1 MKTLVTG
8 SFAAQLKGLREAAGF
23 TQEELATI
31 AGLSVHAI
39 SSLERGQRR
48 RPHLDTVRAL
58 TTALELTGDARDA
71 LFESARAASHETV
84 VEELIDTVLPVCPTD
99 LIGRNEEVQTL
110 QGWLAQASMR
120 LITLTGPGGAGKTRL
135 ALELAHAVA
144 ADSATRVVY
153 VPLAAIRVPSFVAL
167 GIAEA
172 LGLSEVTA
180 IELPAR
186 ARVACG
192 DRPTLLVLDNFEHVL
207 PAARLAAELLTSI
220 PSLRLLVTSRA
231 PLHVRGEREFPVGP
245 LAFSTSQADDVERGP
260 AVRLFIE
267 RVRDVQPDF
276 QLTADNRSAVAA
288 ICQKLDGLPLA
299 LELVAPWM
307 KTLTAEE
314 LLRRLDRNVLLSPVA
329 ARDLPERQQTMSAT
343 IAWSYRLL
351 GPKEQRTFRRLGVLR
366 GHFGIEAAAAVVV
379 DPHDSPLTSG
389 DMLSGVAD
397 LIDKSLLIRAEGSSR
412 ARPRYQMLETVRAYA
427 ALELVAAGER
437 DAALEGLAAY
447 CAREAAAARTG
458 LAGLS
463 QVEWLDRVR
472 DDLENYRATLDW
484 LIERER
490 AADAADI
497 VWNLLFFWLIR
508 ARGTEALQWCDRV
521 RQLPQVPAAAEAKM
535 LVAGA
540 VMSYTQGHVAQ
551 AREWL
556 TRALALESEVA
567 SDIAAMAIAPDVTA
581 MAIAPDVTAMAEILF
596 GHVDQA
602 GGNHEAARER
612 FTRSMDQFRGLAS
625 AWGIGN
631 ALMGLASVS
640 LAAGDIITAQRL
652 LDDAT
657 SALRSAGPWFLNL
670 PLYIRA
676 NLAVQLRDADTAIE
690 YVRESLMCSRALHDK
705 FAFVYALT
713 PLAAAAALK
722 GHDTWAA
729 SVLGTCDAV
738 TEQTGASAVDKTVRE
753 LRERTEQ
760 QVRQR
765 LGAERW
771 GEAYAAGRRAS
782 IDSLLDDVDGAQ
794 LSVMMNN

>member
-1 MKTLVTG
+1 LKTPVTG

-58 TTALELTGDARDA
+58 TSALELTGDARDA
-71 LFESARAASHETV
+71 LFVSARATSNDTV
-84 VEELIDTVLPVCPTD
+84 VEELIDTVLPVSPTR
-99 LIGRNEEVQTL
+99 LIGRDEEVQTL

-135 ALELAHAVA
+135 ALEVAHAVA

-153 VPLAAIRVPSFVAL
+153 VPLAAIRDPSFVAL

-172 LGLSEVTA
+172 LGLSDVTA

-186 ARVACG
+186 ARMACG
-192 DRPTLLVLDNFEHVL
+192 DRPTLLVLDNFEHVIA
-207 PAARLAAELLTSI
+207 AARLAAELLKSI

-231 PLHVRGEREFPVGP
+231 PLHVRGEREFAVGP
-245 LAFSTSQADDVERGP
+245 LALTVAQLEDLENVP

-276 QLTADNRSAVAA
+276 QLSADNGAAVAA
-288 ICQKLDGLPLA
+288 ICQKLDALPLA

-314 LLRRLDRNVLLSPVA
+314 LVRRLDRNVLLSPVA

-351 GPKEQRTFRRLGVLR
+351 GPREQRTFRRLGVLR
-366 GHFGIEAAAAVVV
+366 GRFRIEAAAAVLV
-379 DPHDSPLTSG
+379 DPHGSPLTSG

-397 LIDKSLLIRAEGSSR
+397 LIDKSLLVRAEGSSKT
-412 ARPRYQMLETVRAYA
+412 RPRYQMLETVRAYA

-437 DAALEGLAAY
+437 DAALEELAAY
-447 CAREAAAARTG
+447 CAREAGAARTG
-458 LAGLS
+458 LVGPS

-490 AADAADI
+490 AVEAADI

-508 ARGTEALQWCDRV
+508 ARGTEALQWCERV
-521 RQLPQVPAAAEAKM
+521 RQISHVPGAAEAKM
-535 LVAGA
+535 LVAGS

-556 TRALALESEVA
+556 TCAFALGSKGAPDTLV
-567 SDIAAMAIAPDVTA
+567 AIAPDV
-581 MAIAPDVTAMAEILF
+581 MAMAEILF
-596 GHVDQA
+596 GHVEQA
-602 GGNHEAARER
+602 GGNQQAARER
-612 FTRSMDQFRGLAS
+612 FRCSIDQFRMLAS

-640 LAAGDIITAQRL
+640 LAAGDIFTAQAL

-676 NLAVQLRDADTAIE
+676 NLAVQLRDADAAIQ

-722 GHDTWAA
+722 GHDSWAA
-729 SVLGTCDAV
+729 SVLGTRDAV

-753 LRERTEQ
+753 LREETEQ

-765 LGAERW
+765 LGTEGWAQ
-771 GEAYAAGRRAS
+771 AYEAGRRAS
-782 IDSLLDDVDGAQ
+782 IDSLLDDIDAHSSDIV
-794 LSVMMNN
+794 SN